1 MSDDYEIDLTIE
13 AVTGTVYD
21 LCVSPFETILGIKTK
36 IQKLEGTRT
45 FVDLDVCIM
54 VLGTGS
60 LCILSCIIIFTF
72 CKQTMHFASVGST
85 SIKTFY

>member
-54 VLGTGS
+54 VLGTGKIPVVYAYFPVS
-60 LCILSCIIIFTF
+60 
-72 CKQTMHFASVGST
+72 
-85 SIKTFY
+85 